1 MELTSPVG
9 QGGLF
14 LLQFVVG
21 LIIFALMLRFLL
33 RATYADWNHP
43 IVQFIAKA
51 TNPLCAP
58 LNKALPAK
66 GRWDWAAIMTAVS
79 IQALFVIAIGFLTE
93 RSFGVPFIVLASTS
107 EIVNQLLDMM
117 FWLIII
123 QAVLSWIS
131 PGNNSNTVIFDQLT
145 QPILAPFRRLVP
157 PMGGIDLTPIVA
169 ILAIKLFQIVV
180 VGSITQ
186 AAQQMIG

>member
-1 MELTSPVG
+1 MELASPVG

-14 LLQFVVG
+14 LLQFITG

-43 IVQFIAKA
+43 IVQFIAKI

-58 LNKALPAK
+58 FNKVIPAK
-66 GRWDWAAIMTAVS
+66 GRWDWSAMATAII
-79 IQALFVIAIGFLTE
+79 IQALFVVLVGYLTS
-93 RSFGVPFIVLASTS
+93 RSFGVPFIVLASTT
-107 EIVNQLLDMM
+107 EIINQLLDMM

-123 QAVLSWIS
+123 QAVLSWVS
-131 PGNNSNTVIFDQLT
+131 PGYNPNTAIFEQLT
-145 QPILAPFRRLVP
+145 QPILAPFRRFIP

-180 VGSITQ
+180 VGSISQ
-186 AAQQMIG
+186 IAQQMIG

>member
-1 MELTSPVG
+1 MELASPVG

-14 LLQFVVG
+14 LLQFVTG

-43 IVQFIAKA
+43 IVQFIAKI

-58 LNKALPAK
+58 FNKVMPAK
-66 GRWDWAAIMTAVS
+66 GRWDWSAMATAIV
-79 IQALFVIAIGFLTE
+79 IQALFVVLVGYLTA
-93 RSFGVPFIVLASTS
+93 RSFGVPFIVLASTT
-107 EIVNQLLDMM
+107 EIINQLLDMM

-123 QAVLSWIS
+123 QAVLSWVS
-131 PGNNSNTVIFDQLT
+131 PGYNPNTAIFEQLT
-145 QPILAPFRRLVP
+145 QPILAPFRRFIP

-180 VGSITQ
+180 VGSISQ
-186 AAQQMIG
+186 IAQQMIG

>member
-1 MELTSPVG
+1 MELASPVG

-14 LLQFVVG
+14 LLQFITG

-43 IVQFIAKA
+43 IVQFIAKI

-58 LNKALPAK
+58 FNKVIPAK
-66 GRWDWAAIMTAVS
+66 GRWDWSAMATAIT
-79 IQALFVIAIGFLTE
+79 IQALFVVLVGYLTS
-93 RSFGVPFIVLASTS
+93 RSFGVPFIVLASTT
-107 EIVNQLLDMM
+107 EIINQLLDMM

-123 QAVLSWIS
+123 QAVLSWVS
-131 PGNNSNTVIFDQLT
+131 PGYNPNTAIFEQLT
-145 QPILAPFRRLVP
+145 QPILAPFRRFIP

-180 VGSITQ
+180 VGSISQ
-186 AAQQMIG
+186 IAQQMIG

>member
-1 MELTSPVG
+1 MELASPVG

-14 LLQFVVG
+14 LLQFITG

-33 RATYADWNHP
+33 RATYADWHHP
-43 IVQFIAKA
+43 IVQFIAKI

-58 LNKALPAK
+58 FNKFIPAK
-66 GRWDWAAIMTAVS
+66 GRWDWSAMATAVV
-79 IQALFVIAIGFLTE
+79 IQALFVVLVGYLTS
-93 RSFGVPFIVLASTS
+93 RSFGVPFIVLASTT
-107 EIVNQLLDMM
+107 EIANQLLDMM

-131 PGNNSNTVIFDQLT
+131 PGHNPNTVIFDQLT
-145 QPILAPFRRLVP
+145 QPILAPFRRFIP

-180 VGSITQ
+180 IGSITQ
-186 AAQQMIG
+186 IAQQMIG

>member
-14 LLQFVVG
+14 LMQTLVG
-21 LIIFALMLRFLL
+21 LVIFALMLRFLM
-33 RATYADWNHP
+33 RATYADWNNP
-43 IVQFIAKA
+43 IVQFVAKV
-51 TNPLCAP
+51 TNPICAP
-58 LNKALPAK
+58 LNKVMSAK
-66 GRWDWAAIMTAVS
+66 GRWDWSALSTAVV
-79 IQALFVIAIGFLTE
+79 IQAIFVILIGYLTS
-93 RSFGVPFIVLASTS
+93 RSFGVPFIVLASTT

-123 QAVLSWIS
+123 QAVLSWVS
-131 PGNNSNTVIFDQLT
+131 PGYNPNTVIFNQLT
-145 QPILAPFRRLVP
+145 QPILEPFRRLIP
-157 PMGGIDLTPIVA
+157 PISGMDLSPIFA

-186 AAQQMIG
+186 IAQQMIG

>member
-1 MELTSPVG
+1 MELASPVG

-14 LLQFVVG
+14 LLQFIVG

-43 IVQFIAKA
+43 IVQFIAKV

-66 GRWDWAAIMTAVS
+66 GRWDWSAIITAVT
-79 IQALFVIAIGFLTE
+79 IQALFVVAIGFLTE
-93 RSFGVPFIVLASTS
+93 RSFGVPFIVLASTT

-131 PGNNSNTVIFDQLT
+131 PGNNPNTVIFDQLT

>member
-1 MELTSPVG
+1 MELASPVG

-14 LLQFVVG
+14 LLQFIVG

-43 IVQFIAKA
+43 IVQFIAKV

-58 LNKALPAK
+58 INKAMPAK
-66 GRWDWAAIMTAVS
+66 GRWDWSAVITAVI
-79 IQALFVIAIGFLTE
+79 IQALFVIAIGFLTD
-93 RSFGVPFIVLASTS
+93 RNFGVPFIVLASTT
-107 EIVNQLLDMM
+107 EIANQLLDMM

-131 PGNNSNTVIFDQLT
+131 PGNNPNTVIFDQLT

>member
-14 LLQFVVG
+14 LMQTLVG
-21 LIIFALMLRFLL
+21 LVIFALMLRFLM
-33 RATYADWNHP
+33 RATYADWNNP
-43 IVQFIAKA
+43 IVQFIAKV
-51 TNPLCAP
+51 TNPICAP
-58 LNKALPAK
+58 LNKVVAAK
-66 GRWDWAAIMTAVS
+66 GRWDWSALSTAVI
-79 IQALFVIAIGFLTE
+79 IQAIFVILIGYLTS
-93 RSFGVPFIVLASTS
+93 RSFGVPFIVLASTT

-123 QAVLSWIS
+123 QAVLSWVS
-131 PGNNSNTVIFDQLT
+131 PGYNPNTIIFNQLT
-145 QPILAPFRRLVP
+145 QPILDPFRRLIP
-157 PMGGIDLTPIVA
+157 PISGMDLSPIFA

-186 AAQQMIG
+186 IAQQMIG

>member
-1 MELTSPVG
+1 MELASPVG
-9 QGGLF
+9 QDGLF
-14 LLQFVVG
+14 LLQFIVG

-43 IVQFIAKA
+43 IVQFVAKV

-66 GRWDWAAIMTAVS
+66 GRWDWSAIITAII
-79 IQALFVIAIGFLTE
+79 IQALFVIAIGFLTD
-93 RSFGVPFIVLASTS
+93 RSFGVPFIVLASST

-131 PGNNSNTVIFDQLT
+131 SGNNPNTVIFDQLT
-145 QPILAPFRRLVP
+145 QPILAPFRRLIP

>member
-1 MELTSPVG
+1 MEMTSPAG

-21 LIIFALMLRFLL
+21 MVIFGLMLRFLL

-43 IVQFIAKA
+43 IVQFVAKV

-58 LNKALPAK
+58 FNKVLPAK
-66 GRWDWAAIMTAVS
+66 GRWDWAAIATAVV
-79 IQALFVIAIGFLTE
+79 IQALFVAAIGALTD
-93 RSFGVPFIVLASTS
+93 RSFSVPFIALASTT
-107 EIVNQLLDMM
+107 EIANQLLDMM

-123 QAVLSWIS
+123 QAVMSWIS
-131 PGNNSNTVIFDQLT
+131 PGHNPNTVIFDQLT
-145 QPILAPFRRLVP
+145 NPILAPFRRVIP
-157 PMGGIDLTPIVA
+157 PMGGLDLTPVVA

-180 VGSITQ
+180 IGSITQ
-186 AAQQMIG
+186 VAQQMIG

>member
-1 MELTSPVG
+1 MELASPVG

-14 LLQFVVG
+14 LLQFIVG

-43 IVQFIAKA
+43 IVQFIAKV

-66 GRWDWAAIMTAVS
+66 GRWDWPAVVTAVI
-79 IQALFVIAIGFLTE
+79 IQALFVFAIGFLTD
-93 RSFGVPFIVLASTS
+93 RSFGVPFIVLASTT
-107 EIVNQLLDMM
+107 EIANQLLDMM

-131 PGNNSNTVIFDQLT
+131 PGNNPNTVIFDQLT
-145 QPILAPFRRLVP
+145 QPILAPFRRLIP

>member
-14 LLQFVVG
+14 LLQFIVG
-21 LIIFALMLRFLL
+21 IVIFALMLRFLL
-33 RATYADWNHP
+33 RATYADWHHP
-43 IVQFIAKA
+43 IVQFIAKV

-58 LNKALPAK
+58 INKLIPAK
-66 GRWDWAAIMTAVS
+66 GRWDWASVLTAVV
-79 IQALFVIAIGFLTE
+79 IQALFVVIIGALTD
-93 RSFGVPFIVLASTS
+93 RSFSVPFIALASIT
-107 EIVNQLLDMM
+107 EIINQLLDMM

-123 QAVLSWIS
+123 QAVMSWIS
-131 PGNNSNTVIFDQLT
+131 PGYNPNTAIFDQLT
-145 QPILAPFRRLVP
+145 NPILAPFRRIIP
-157 PMGGIDLTPIVA
+157 PMGGFDLSPIVA

-186 AAQQMIG
+186 IAQQMIG

>member
-1 MELTSPVG
+1 MELASPVG

-14 LLQFVVG
+14 LLQFITG

-43 IVQFIAKA
+43 IVQFIAKV

-58 LNKALPAK
+58 LNKVIPAK
-66 GRWDWAAIMTAVS
+66 GRWDWSAMATAIV
-79 IQALFVIAIGFLTE
+79 IQALFVILIGYLTS
-93 RSFGVPFIVLASTS
+93 RSFGVPFIVLASTT

-123 QAVLSWIS
+123 QAILSWVS
-131 PGNNSNTVIFDQLT
+131 PGYNPNTAIFDQLT
-145 QPILAPFRRLVP
+145 QPILAPFRRLIP
-157 PMGGIDLTPIVA
+157 PISGIDLTPLVA
-169 ILAIKLFQIVV
+169 ILAIKIFQIVV
-180 VGSITQ
+180 VGSISQ
-186 AAQQMIG
+186 VAQQMIG